1 MKTFITIV
9 VYLCLMATMAYMY
22 NTTQTD
28 IAENKHSDTKL
39 RQEVLDNE
47 KKIKNSQEDID
58 GLEGEMMKIS
68 SSTKMLIESVFNYED
83 YYY

>member
-1 MKTFITIV
+1 
-9 VYLCLMATMAYMY
+9 MATAVLFY
-22 NTTQTD
+22 TTLQTD
-28 IAENKHSDTKL
+28 IAENKYLYTKQ
-39 RQEVLDNE
+39 RQLILDNE